1 MSKFT
6 FKFEEQTVSTGNKQ
20 TTVEFNALS
29 LNTILNEF
37 TDFLK
42 GCGYHIDGYVDVVKP
57 TGIVSDHKLDPL
69 NPDTWPNPKNV
80 PSITTIDLS
89 SLNNKPLTSIYS
101 NLPPSSVAPLTKEQI
116 QALTTESIPGLQKA
130 DLTSLNLTSLT
141 PTNIST
147 FSFTNSVPH
156 HPV

>member
-6 FKFEEQTVSTGNKQ
+6 FKFEEQTVSVGNKQ

-42 GCGYHIDGYVDVVKP
+42 GCGYHIDGYVDIVKP
-57 TGIVSDHKLDPL
+57 TGVVSDNKIDPL
-69 NPDTWPNPKNV
+69 NPDTWPSPKNTPAV
-80 PSITTIDLS
+80 TTVDLS
-89 SLNNKPLTSIYS
+89 GYVADNWHQAPSVKFSTLNSSDVVGLSSYQLPAITSDQLSGFI
-101 NLPPSSVAPLTKEQI
+101 K
-116 QALTTESIPGLQKA
+116 TT
-130 DLTSLNLTSLT
+130 D
-141 PTNIST
+141 
-147 FSFTNSVPH
+147 H

>member
-6 FKFEEQTVSTGNKQ
+6 FKFEEQTVSVGNKQ

-42 GCGYHIDGYVDVVKP
+42 GCGYHIDGYVDIVKP
-57 TGIVSDHKLDPL
+57 TGVVSDHKLDPL
-69 NPDTWPNPKNV
+69 NPDTWPSPKNT
-80 PSITTIDLS
+80 PSITTLDIS
-89 SLNNKPLTSIYS
+89 TFNNNPVSWTD
-101 NLPPSSVAPLTKEQI
+101 LPPSSVEPITKEQI
-116 QALTTESIPGLQKA
+116 SALSSGSLSSLTSPDLTTF
-130 DLTSLNLTSLT
+130 T
-141 PTNIST
+141 
-147 FSFTNSVPH
+147 FTNTTAH

>member
-6 FKFEEQTVSTGNKQ
+6 FKFEEQTVSVGNKQ

-42 GCGYHIDGYVDVVKP
+42 GCGYHIDGYVDIVKP
-57 TGIVSDHKLDPL
+57 TGVVSDHKIDPL
-69 NPDTWPNPKNV
+69 NPDTWPSPKNT
-80 PSITTIDLS
+80 PSITTLDIS
-89 SLNNKPLTSIYS
+89 SFNNNPVSWTD
-101 NLPPSSVAPLTKEQI
+101 LPPSSVGPITKEQI
-116 QALTTESIPGLQKA
+116 AALSSASISSLTSP
-130 DLTSLNLTSLT
+130 DLT
-141 PTNIST
+141 T
-147 FSFTNSVPH
+147 FSFTNTTAH

>member
-6 FKFEEQTVSTGNKQ
+6 FKFEEQTVSVGNKQ

-42 GCGYHIDGYVDVVKP
+42 GCGYRIDGYVDVVKP
-57 TGIVSDHKLDPL
+57 TGITSDHKIDPL

-89 SLNNKPLTSIYS
+89 SFNNTPVSIYN

-116 QALTTESIPGLQKA
+116 AALTSQPISAFPST
-130 DLTSLNLTSLT
+130 DLTSLNLSSLT
-141 PTNIST
+141 TADLST
-147 FSFTNSVPH
+147 FSFTNTTAH

>member
-6 FKFEEQTVSTGNKQ
+6 FKFEEQTVSVGNKQ

-42 GCGYHIDGYVDVVKP
+42 GCGYHIDGYVDIVKP
-57 TGIVSDHKLDPL
+57 TGVVSDHKLDPL
-69 NPDTWPNPKNV
+69 NPDTWPSPKNT
-80 PSITTIDLS
+80 PSITTLDIS
-89 SLNNKPLTSIYS
+89 SFNNNPVSWTG
-101 NLPPSSVAPLTKEQI
+101 LPPSSVGPITKEQI
-116 QALTTESIPGLQKA
+116 AALSSASISSLTSP
-130 DLTSLNLTSLT
+130 DLT
-141 PTNIST
+141 T
-147 FSFTNSVPH
+147 FSFTNTTAH